1 MPDNM
6 HSQTGEVSHS
16 HLFTVRVWHEH
27 LSDNEWEWR
36 GKVEHVPSREGRYF
50 REWSTLLAFLQEILS
65 QQNLLT
71 ESDGDG
77 LHGEE
82 E

>member
-1 MPDNM
+1 MQDNTR
-6 HSQTGEVSHS
+6 SQAGEVYHS
-16 HLFTVRVWHEH
+16 HLFTVRLWRET
-27 LSDNEWEWR
+27 LGGSASEWR
-36 GKVEHVPSREGRYF
+36 GKVEYVRSLEGRYF
-50 REWSTLLAFLQEILS
+50 REWSTLIAFLQEILS

-71 ESDGDG
+71 ESDGGG